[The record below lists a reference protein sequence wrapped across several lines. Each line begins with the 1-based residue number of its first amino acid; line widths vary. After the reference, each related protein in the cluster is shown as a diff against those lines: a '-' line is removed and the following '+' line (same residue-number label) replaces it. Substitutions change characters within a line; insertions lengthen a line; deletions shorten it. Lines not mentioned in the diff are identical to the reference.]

1 LTAVIFVAVAGN
13 IDGLLQVLE
22 GASRTFFQDQQF
34 GFFDFWRSSRMMAP
48 GSPGNEITE
57 FPFFTFLFADL
68 HAHLIAIPVAIT
80 AFAATVAAYLRIGRK
95 RHWAESLAGLFVIG
109 VLIGSL
115 RAINAWDFPT
125 QLLLAGGFL
134 VGGQL
139 LTSKRSLFG
148 KLVVGGVS
156 AVFVAVV
163 GHVVFLPFHSNFELF
178 NNGVI
183 KSQFTTDLW
192 RYIVIHSLFLL
203 VILSWLVFMW
213 REKLADALAKL
224 TSAPLPGSGASSW
237 IWHIVLVLV
246 AVSVLTLA
254 LTGFATIAFVV
265 IVGASVFGAGV
276 VAQGSGVPGSRYSL
290 VAVGMVVMAMA
301 LAAGV
306 DIFTVK
312 DDIGRMNTVFK
323 FYLQAW
329 ILLAMA
335 SAYFL
340 WFLAVAG
347 KLSLRDVRAPRGVW
361 MAGLAVFVIGVMIY
375 PVLGTRDRNSERF
388 EFSGLALDGMTYMES
403 VTYNDHE
410 GPLTLQYDFDAITWM
425 QENIEGSPV
434 IIEGLS
440 DQYRWGNRVSIYTG
454 LPSVIGWDWHQ
465 RQQRVGYASTVSA
478 RRVEVD
484 RFFDT
489 TLRQT
494 AIFTLDKYGV
504 KYVYIGEMER
514 AKYPENG
521 LNKFETMDING
532 LEQVYPTSEMISD
545 GIDTP
550 VVIYEYTPT
559 GKSTVFNK

>member
-1 LTAVIFVAVAGN
+1 
-13 IDGLLQVLE
+13 
-22 GASRTFFQDQQF
+22 
-34 GFFDFWRSSRMMAP
+34 M
-48 GSPGNEITE
+48 
-57 FPFFTFLFADL
+57 
-68 HAHLIAIPVAIT
+68 
-80 AFAATVAAYLRIGRK
+80 
-95 RHWAESLAGLFVIG
+95 IG

-139 LTSKRSLFG
+139 LTSNRSLFG